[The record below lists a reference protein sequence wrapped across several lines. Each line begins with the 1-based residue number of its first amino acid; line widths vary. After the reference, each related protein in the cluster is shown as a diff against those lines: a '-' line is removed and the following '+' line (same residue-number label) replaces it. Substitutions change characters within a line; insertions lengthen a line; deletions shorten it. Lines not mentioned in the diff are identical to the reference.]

1 MIENL
6 NKKLYFLND
15 LIIFSKKILKPQKY
29 TFVKTKNK
37 ELIKEN
43 VYSKPPVSL
52 PILETFKKLPT
63 LFPLT
68 VKQSLIDYKEFYK
81 NPLDAQ
87 SNLIKEFI
95 PCSQNSNLKYKLIYS
110 NIQEKSKDGK
120 NYYMNE
126 LRLANKSF
134 DLSEKPKTHVLL
146 IHGYASGFGLF
157 INNIAKICDNLI
169 NKNNKN
175 VEFHCLDLPGHG
187 FSSRDYDLPFKLRK
201 HSYLDVESYFA
212 GHIDHYITTL
222 KDTSQF
228 NQNDKLVI
236 VAHSCGSYFA
246 TLLANEKNLKHKF
259 DKLIMVSPA
268 GLTKMKNLP
277 KAPYYFKVL
286 WENFNV
292 SPLSLVRNSGIFGS
306 LLTSGWSYKRLTFIK
321 NKHKRD
327 VLHKYIYSIFNQRGC
342 GEYMLPFIL
351 KTGADPVAP
360 LYERIFGTSEKNK
373 IFSSKKTEWVWMF
386 GDNDI
391 FDVEG
396 GYKCSSKLLE
406 HGIKSK
412 VIKVEKAGH
421 HIYFDNQAKFDQ
433 IIIDELKP
441 LL

>member
-29 TFVKTKNK
+29 TFDKTKSK
-37 ELIKEN
+37 ELIKES

-68 VKQSLIDYKEFYK
+68 VKQSLIDYKEFNK

-95 PCSQNSNLKYKLIYS
+95 PCSQNSNLKYKLI
-110 NIQEKSKDGK
+110 
-120 NYYMNE
+120 
-126 LRLANKSF
+126 
-134 DLSEKPKTHVLL
+134 THVLL

-268 GLTKMKNLP
+268 GLTKIKNLP

-327 VLHKYIYSIFNQRGC
+327 VLHKYIYSIFNQRG
-342 GEYMLPFIL
+342 Y
-351 KTGADPVAP
+351 
-360 LYERIFGTSEKNK
+360 
-373 IFSSKKTEWVWMF
+373 TEWVWMF

-441 LL
+441 LV

>member
-1 MIENL
+1 
-6 NKKLYFLND
+6 
-15 LIIFSKKILKPQKY
+15 
-29 TFVKTKNK
+29 
-37 ELIKEN
+37 
-43 VYSKPPVSL
+43 
-52 PILETFKKLPT
+52 
-63 LFPLT
+63 
-68 VKQSLIDYKEFYK
+68 
-81 NPLDAQ
+81 
-87 SNLIKEFI
+87 
-95 PCSQNSNLKYKLIYS
+95 
-110 NIQEKSKDGK
+110 
-120 NYYMNE
+120 
-126 LRLANKSF
+126 
-134 DLSEKPKTHVLL
+134 
-146 IHGYASGFGLF
+146 
-157 INNIAKICDNLI
+157 
-169 NKNNKN
+169 
-175 VEFHCLDLPGHG
+175 
-187 FSSRDYDLPFKLRK
+187 
-201 HSYLDVESYFA
+201 
-212 GHIDHYITTL
+212 
-222 KDTSQF
+222 
-228 NQNDKLVI
+228 
-236 VAHSCGSYFA
+236 
-246 TLLANEKNLKHKF
+246 
-259 DKLIMVSPA
+259 MVSPA

-396 GYKCSSKLLE
+396 GYKCSSKLVE
-406 HGIKSK
+406 NGIKSK

-421 HIYFDNQAKFDQ
+421 HIYFDNQEKFDQ

-441 LL
+441 LV